1 MIFRDKKLKLISLN
15 ILLLASLSVLL
26 GATPPLPTLPP
37 APSLPPN
44 TYTEHTGEIT
54 IVYETVKTA
63 PRTTTTEGPL
73 WTMPPT
79 TTAPPRRPMF
89 NVTFSPNIY
98 GNFTGPIEITLSNKT
113 TGEMYTFSLYKSS
126 NFFKMVEV
134 SAGEYEMV
142 GGMVSGDYNRK
153 FPVEL
158 VSFSVG
164 QYGNIMIAF
173 DVGTN
178 PSPEK
183 KTTIAQVPQTTHT
196 GNGASSFYSDADDY
210 IVPNPSESGDDYTGQ
225 DSAKKSN
232 TIKIAGYTT
241 LVVMLFAFVGLLAVV
256 IYKKKENNK

>member
-26 GATPPLPTLPP
+26 GATPPIPTLPP
-37 APSLPPN
+37 APSLPHTP
-44 TYTEHTGEIT
+44 YTEGTT
-54 IVYETVKTA
+54 NMTVSYEYIETTTKA
-63 PRTTTTEGPL
+63 TTTEREV

-79 TTAPPRRPMF
+79 TTSPPKRPMF

-98 GNFTGPIEITLSNKT
+98 GNFTGPIDLTLSNKT
-113 TGEMYTFSLYKSS
+113 TGEIYTFSLYKSS

-134 SAGEYEMV
+134 TAGEYEMV

-164 QYGNIMIAF
+164 QYGNIMITF

-183 KTTIAQVPQTTHT
+183 KTTTTRPITENPQAEVTDNETPDQIITTDEQNT
-196 GNGASSFYSDADDY
+196 TQDT
-210 IVPNPSESGDDYTGQ
+210 SEHEYRRKNK
-225 DSAKKSN
+225 A
-232 TIKIAGYTT
+232 IKIAAHTT
-241 LVVMLFAFVGLLAVV
+241 LIGMMLIFTALIALV
-256 IYKKKENNK
+256 IYKRKENNK